1 MHYILIIGMLSM
13 PFPTYE
19 DCLVV
24 QSIRGGQCV
33 AKSYGTNYGTEWVN
47 PYPLVTAAERARD
60 AGVKP
65 LQGNIKAFIDGFK
78 LEMAKQE
85 VREEDV

>member
-1 MHYILIIGMLSM
+1 MHYILIIGMIST

-19 DCLVV
+19 DCSVV

-33 AKSYGTNYGTEWVN
+33 AKSYGTNYGTDWVN
-47 PYPLVTAAERARD
+47 PYPLVTAEERARD

-65 LQGNIKAFIDGFK
+65 VQNNIKAIMDGFK
-78 LEMAKQE
+78 EEMAKPE
-85 VREEDV
+85 VIEEEV